1 MNNFLDKKFLVCITS
16 IFLIFLFLVAVEELR
31 FDSRSDFYYFE
42 IEGYDPTEL
51 FRGHYIDLNFVD
63 LNSQRV
69 KDLHN
74 STYLMGSFFYTIFE
88 VREENG
94 LNVLYVDYFLKDI
107 EGNQDKI
114 YAHTQRNFDRISLI
128 HFDNHYFKEK
138 DRAKEIENI
147 LRDRNSKFYL
157 KVLYDRGD
165 FRKLEIVQ
173 INQNNQRIVI
183 G

>member
-1 MNNFLDKKFLVCITS
+1 MNNFLDKKFLICITS
-16 IFLIFLFLVAVEELR
+16 IFLIFLFLVINEELR

-74 STYLMGSFFYTIFE
+74 STDIISSSFYTIFE

-94 LNVLYVDYFLKDI
+94 LNVLYVDYFLEDI
-107 EGNQDKI
+107 EEESDKI
-114 YAHTQRNFDRISLI
+114 YVSMQ
-128 HFDNHYFKEK
+128 DNRGDLKSYDLNNYYFKEK
-138 DRAKEIENI
+138 DRAKDIEDI

-157 KVLYDRGD
+157 KVLYNNGE
-165 FRKLEIVQ
+165 FRKLEIIQ
-173 INQNNQRIVI
+173 IKENGEKVI
-183 G
+183 IG

>member
-1 MNNFLDKKFLVCITS
+1 MNRFLDKKFLICVAS
-16 IFLIFLFLVAVEELR
+16 IFLIFLFLVISEELR

-69 KDLHN
+69 KDLYN
-74 STYLMGSFFYTIFE
+74 STSFMGYYFYTVFK
-88 VREENG
+88 VQEENG
-94 LNVLYVDYFLKDI
+94 LTVLYVDYFSEYI
-107 EGNQDKI
+107 EEESDKI
-114 YAHTQRNFDRISLI
+114 YVSMQENRGNLKSYDL
-128 HFDNHYFKEK
+128 DNYYFKEK
-138 DRAKEIENI
+138 DRAKDIEDI

-157 KVLYDRGD
+157 KVLYNNGN
-165 FRKLEIVQ
+165 FRKLEIIQ
-173 INQNNQRIVI
+173 INDNGGKIII